1 MILPM
6 LELIESRFTQVSTE
20 YLPMFTSK
28 ATNYQLAPFNL
39 SLSGIETSCT
49 DVRK

>member
-6 LELIESRFTQVSTE
+6 LEIIESRFTQVSTE

-28 ATNYQLAPFNL
+28 ATNDKLAPYNL
-39 SLSGIETSCT
+39 SPSCT